1 MTQRPDTQRP
11 SDTDTNVSLSGKGL
25 KGRMLAATALALA
38 LTAGIGGWAA
48 QAKLAGAVISQ
59 GELVVTGET
68 KQVQHVD
75 GGTIVAIPVKIG
87 SSVKKGEVVLRLD
100 DTQVRIELGIIKSQ
114 VAQLTAMRTRL
125 LAERDGADSL
135 SFDGL
140 DLAPD
145 ITREERKLFDENRD
159 MRTNQKQQIEMQI
172 SQLRNQIDGL
182 KEQEKAN
189 LSENELL
196 AEELAMQEGLVEK
209 GLAKASE
216 LRGLRRQ
223 MVRIEGTIG
232 DLLARVAEA
241 EGQISEINVRLMSVD
256 QTSRTELQKELVS
269 TEAKLSELEQRAL
282 QLTHR
287 LERTTVKAPESG
299 TVYDLQAHTIGGV
312 VSPGQVIMAIV
323 PDDTELDVHVKVAT
337 TDIDRIFV
345 GQTARMRFTAFNRQ
359 TTPEIVGEVDI
370 IPAATVID
378 KATNLPFYKTSVTFS
393 PDDLGELATKLTPGM
408 PVEVY
413 IETEERTV
421 ISFLAKPFTDQITR
435 AFREE

>member
-1 MTQRPDTQRP
+1 MTQQLNDRD
-11 SDTDTNVSLSGKGL
+11 SKVSLAGKGL
-25 KGRMLAATALALA
+25 KRRMFAATALAVL

-75 GGTIVAIPVKIG
+75 GGTIVDIPVKVG
-87 SSVKKGEVVLRLD
+87 SFVKKGDVVLRLD
-100 DTQVRIELGIIKSQ
+100 DTQVGIELGIVQSQ
-114 VAQLTAMRTRL
+114 IGQMKAMLVRL
-125 LAERDGADSL
+125 VAERDGKDTL

-140 DLAPD
+140 DLTQD
-145 ITREERKLFDENRD
+145 VIREERKLFDENRH
-159 MRTNQKQQIEMQI
+159 MRANQKQQIEMQI

-182 KEQEKAN
+182 REQEKAN

-223 MVRIEGTIG
+223 MVRIDGTIG

-241 EGQISEINVRLMSVD
+241 EGQISELNVRLMSVD
-256 QTSRTELQKELVS
+256 QTSRTELQKEIVS
-269 TEAKLSELEQRAL
+269 VEAKLTELEQRAL

-287 LERTTVKAPESG
+287 LERTVVKAPESG
-299 TVYDLQAHTIGGV
+299 TIYDLQAHTIGGV
-312 VSPGQVIMAIV
+312 VAPGQVIMAIV
-323 PDDTELDVHVKVAT
+323 PEDSELNVHVKVAP
-337 TDIDRIFV
+337 TDIDRITV

-359 TTPEIVGEVDI
+359 TTPEIVGSVDV

-378 KATNLPFYKTSVTFS
+378 KATNLPFYKTSVEFS
-393 PDDLGELATKLTPGM
+393 PGDLGELAAKLTPGM

-421 ISFLAKPFTDQITR
+421 ISFLAKPFTDQLMR

>member
-1 MTQRPDTQRP
+1 MTQRSNDTETR
-11 SDTDTNVSLSGKGL
+11 VSLAGVGL
-25 KGRMLAATALALA
+25 KGRMVAATALALL

-75 GGTIVAIPVKIG
+75 GGTIVEIPVKVG
-87 SSVKKGEVVLRLD
+87 SRVAKGDVVLRLD
-100 DTQVRIELGIIKSQ
+100 DTQMRIELSIVQSQ
-114 VAQLTAMRTRL
+114 IDQLKAMMVRL
-125 LAERDGADSL
+125 VAERDGVDTL

-140 DLAPD
+140 DLTPD
-145 ITREERKLFDENRD
+145 VMREERKLFDENRE
-159 MRTNQKQQIEMQI
+159 MRANQKQQIDMQI

-182 KEQEKAN
+182 REQEKAN

-196 AEELAMQEGLVEK
+196 AEELAVQEGLVQK

-232 DLLARVAEA
+232 DLLARIAEA
-241 EGQISEINVRLMSVD
+241 EGQISELNVRLMSVD
-256 QTSRTELQKELVS
+256 QASRTELQKEIVS
-269 TEAKLSELEQRAL
+269 VEAKLNELDQRAL

-287 LERTTVKAPESG
+287 LERTVVKAPESG
-299 TVYDLQAHTIGGV
+299 TIYDLQAHTIGGV
-312 VSPGQVIMAIV
+312 VAPGQVIMAIV
-323 PDDTELDVHVKVAT
+323 PANSELNVHVKVAP
-337 TDIDRIFV
+337 TDIDRVSV

-359 TTPEIVGEVDI
+359 TTPEIVGTVDV

-378 KATNLPFYKTSVTFS
+378 KATNLPFYKTSVEFT
-393 PDDLGELATKLTPGM
+393 PADLGELAAKLTPGM

-421 ISFLAKPFTDQITR
+421 ISFLAKPFTDQLMR

>member
-1 MTQRPDTQRP
+1 MSQHQN
-11 SDTDTNVSLSGKGL
+11 DTDTTVSLAGKGL
-25 KGRMLAATALALA
+25 KGRMLAATALGLA
-38 LTAGIGGWAA
+38 LTVGIGGWAA

-87 SSVKKGEVVLRLD
+87 SSVKKGDVVLRLD
-100 DTQVRIELGIIKSQ
+100 DTQVRIELGIVQSQ
-114 VAQLTAMRTRL
+114 VAQMKAMMARL
-125 LAERDGADSL
+125 VAERDGANAL

-159 MRTNQKQQIEMQI
+159 MRANQKQQIEMQI

-182 KEQEKAN
+182 KEQEKSN
-189 LSENELL
+189 LSENALI
-196 AEELAMQEGLVEK
+196 AEEFAMQEGLVAK

-232 DLLARVAEA
+232 DLLARIAEA
-241 EGQISEINVRLMSVD
+241 EGQISELNIRLMSVD
-256 QTSRTELQKELVS
+256 QTSRTEVQKEIVS
-269 TEAKLSELEQRAL
+269 VEAKLSELEQRAL
-282 QLTHR
+282 QLSHR
-287 LERTTVKAPESG
+287 LERTVVKAPESG
-299 TVYDLQAHTIGGV
+299 TIYDLQAHTIGGV
-312 VSPGQVIMAIV
+312 ISPGQVIMAIV

-337 TDIDRIFV
+337 TDIDRIYV
-345 GQTARMRFTAFNRQ
+345 GQPARMRFTAFNRQ
-359 TTPEIVGEVDI
+359 TTPEITGAVDM
-370 IPAATVID
+370 IPAATVVD
-378 KATNLPFYKTSVTFS
+378 KATNLPFYKTSVAFS
-393 PDDLGELATKLTPGM
+393 SDDLGELAAKLTPGM

-421 ISFLAKPFTDQITR
+421 MSFLAKPFTDQITR

>member
-1 MTQRPDTQRP
+1 MMQQLNDRD
-11 SDTDTNVSLSGKGL
+11 SKVSLAGKGL
-25 KGRMLAATALALA
+25 KRRMFAATALAVL

-59 GELVVTGET
+59 GELVVSGET

-75 GGTIVAIPVKIG
+75 GGTIVDIPVKVG
-87 SSVKKGEVVLRLD
+87 SFVKKGDVVLRLD
-100 DTQVRIELGIIKSQ
+100 DTQVGIELGIVQSQ
-114 VAQLTAMRTRL
+114 IGQMKAMMVRL
-125 LAERDGADSL
+125 VAERDGKDTL

-140 DLAPD
+140 DLTQD
-145 ITREERKLFDENRD
+145 VIREERKLFDENRH
-159 MRTNQKQQIEMQI
+159 MRANQKQQIEMQI

-182 KEQEKAN
+182 REQEKAN

-223 MVRIEGTIG
+223 MVRIDGTIG

-241 EGQISEINVRLMSVD
+241 EGQISELNVRLMSVD
-256 QTSRTELQKELVS
+256 QTSRTELQKEIVS
-269 TEAKLSELEQRAL
+269 VEAKLTELEQRAL

-287 LERTTVKAPESG
+287 LERTVVKAPESG
-299 TVYDLQAHTIGGV
+299 TIYDLQAHTIGGV
-312 VSPGQVIMAIV
+312 VAPGQVIMAIV
-323 PDDTELDVHVKVAT
+323 PEDSELNVHVKVAP
-337 TDIDRIFV
+337 TDIDRITV

-359 TTPEIVGEVDI
+359 TTPEIVGFVDV

-378 KATNLPFYKTSVTFS
+378 KATNLPFYKTSVEFS
-393 PDDLGELATKLTPGM
+393 PGDLGELAAKLTPGM

-421 ISFLAKPFTDQITR
+421 ISFLAKPFTDQLMR

>member
-1 MTQRPDTQRP
+1 MMQQLNDRD
-11 SDTDTNVSLSGKGL
+11 SKVSLAGKGL
-25 KGRMLAATALALA
+25 KRRMFAATALAVL

-75 GGTIVAIPVKIG
+75 GGTIVDIPVKVG
-87 SSVKKGEVVLRLD
+87 SFVKKGDVVLRLD
-100 DTQVRIELGIIKSQ
+100 DTQVGIELGIVQSQ
-114 VAQLTAMRTRL
+114 IGQMKAMMVRL
-125 LAERDGADSL
+125 VAERDGKDTL

-140 DLAPD
+140 DLTQD
-145 ITREERKLFDENRD
+145 VIREERKLFDENRH
-159 MRTNQKQQIEMQI
+159 MRANQKQQIEMQI

-182 KEQEKAN
+182 REQEKAN

-223 MVRIEGTIG
+223 MVRIDGTIG

-241 EGQISEINVRLMSVD
+241 EGQISELNVRLMSVD
-256 QTSRTELQKELVS
+256 QTSRTELQKEIVS
-269 TEAKLSELEQRAL
+269 VEAKLTELEQRAL

-287 LERTTVKAPESG
+287 LERTVVKAPESG
-299 TVYDLQAHTIGGV
+299 TIYDLQAHTIGGV
-312 VSPGQVIMAIV
+312 VAPGQVIMAIV
-323 PDDTELDVHVKVAT
+323 PEDSELNVHVKVAP
-337 TDIDRIFV
+337 TDIDRITV

-359 TTPEIVGEVDI
+359 TTPEIVGSVDV

-378 KATNLPFYKTSVTFS
+378 KATNLPFYKTSVEFS
-393 PDDLGELATKLTPGM
+393 PGDLGELAAKLTPGM

-421 ISFLAKPFTDQITR
+421 ISFLAKPFTDQLMR

>member
-1 MTQRPDTQRP
+1 MQQLNDRD
-11 SDTDTNVSLSGKGL
+11 SKVSLAGKGL
-25 KGRMLAATALALA
+25 KRRMFAATALAVL

-75 GGTIVAIPVKIG
+75 GGTIVDIPVKVG
-87 SSVKKGEVVLRLD
+87 SFVKKGDVVLRLD
-100 DTQVRIELGIIKSQ
+100 DTQVGIELGIVQSQ
-114 VAQLTAMRTRL
+114 IGQMKAMMVRL
-125 LAERDGADSL
+125 VAERDGKDTL

-140 DLAPD
+140 DLTQD
-145 ITREERKLFDENRD
+145 VIREERKLFDENRH
-159 MRTNQKQQIEMQI
+159 MRANQKQQIEMQI

-182 KEQEKAN
+182 REQEKAN

-223 MVRIEGTIG
+223 MVRIDGTIG

-241 EGQISEINVRLMSVD
+241 EGQISELNVRLMSVD
-256 QTSRTELQKELVS
+256 QTSRTELQKEIVS
-269 TEAKLSELEQRAL
+269 VEAKLTELEQRAL

-287 LERTTVKAPESG
+287 LERTVVKAPESG
-299 TVYDLQAHTIGGV
+299 TIYDLQAHTIGGV
-312 VSPGQVIMAIV
+312 VAPGQVIMAIV
-323 PDDTELDVHVKVAT
+323 PEDSELNVHVKVAP
-337 TDIDRIFV
+337 TDIDRITV

-359 TTPEIVGEVDI
+359 TTPEIVGSVDV

-378 KATNLPFYKTSVTFS
+378 KATNLPFYKTSVEFS
-393 PDDLGELATKLTPGM
+393 PGDLGELAAKLTPGM

-421 ISFLAKPFTDQITR
+421 ISFLAKPFTDQLMR

>member
-1 MTQRPDTQRP
+1 MTQRPNDTE
-11 SDTDTNVSLSGKGL
+11 TKVSLAGRGL
-25 KGRMLAATALALA
+25 RGRMFAATGLALL

-75 GGTIVAIPVKIG
+75 GGTIVEIPVKVG
-87 SSVKKGEVVLRLD
+87 SQVAKGDVVLRLD
-100 DTQVRIELGIIKSQ
+100 DTQVRLELGIVQSQ
-114 VAQLTAMRTRL
+114 IAQMKAMMVRL
-125 LAERDGADSL
+125 VAERDGMEML
-135 SFDGL
+135 NFDGL
-140 DLAPD
+140 DLPTD

-159 MRTNQKQQIEMQI
+159 MRANQKRQIEMQI

-182 KEQEKAN
+182 REQEKAN
-189 LSENELL
+189 ISENELI
-196 AEELAMQEGLVEK
+196 AEELAMQEGLVQK
-209 GLAKASE
+209 GLAKAAE

-241 EGQISEINVRLMSVD
+241 EGQISELNVRLMSVD
-256 QTSRTELQKELVS
+256 QTSRTELQKEIVS
-269 TEAKLSELEQRAL
+269 VEAKLTELEQRGL

-287 LERTTVKAPESG
+287 LERTVVKAPESG
-299 TVYDLQAHTIGGV
+299 TIYDLQAHTIGGV
-312 VSPGQVIMAIV
+312 VAPGQVIMAIV
-323 PDDTELDVHVKVAT
+323 PANSELNVHVKVAP
-337 TDIDRIFV
+337 TDIDRVTV

-359 TTPEIVGEVDI
+359 TTPEIIGTVDV

-378 KATNLPFYKTSVTFS
+378 KATNLPFYKTSVEFT
-393 PDDLGELATKLTPGM
+393 PNDLGELAAKLTPGM

-421 ISFLAKPFTDQITR
+421 ISFLAKPFTDQLMR